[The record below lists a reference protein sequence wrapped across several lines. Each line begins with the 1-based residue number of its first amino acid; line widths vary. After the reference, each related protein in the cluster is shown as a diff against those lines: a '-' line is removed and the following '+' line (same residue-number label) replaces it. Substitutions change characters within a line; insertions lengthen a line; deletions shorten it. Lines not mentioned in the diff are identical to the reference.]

1 MAENNASEQ
10 AGLLNTNPKKFII
23 AGLAIIFLFFGGLG
37 AWAAFFPFQGAV
49 VAPGTV
55 KVSGE
60 RKTVQHLEGG
70 IVDEILVEEGERV
83 EQGEVLIQL
92 KSAQVQASVGMLRGR
107 LWSKLATAARLEAE
121 SRMASEIDWP
131 SELLN
136 NKDKEQIEENMAK
149 ERSVF
154 QARRESMRDKIS
166 QHRSQIDQLKQRIDG
181 ARQELKAQKEIIENL
196 REEIASKQ
204 ALADEDYLGKVN
216 ILELQRKLSERKGRK
231 GQLKQRIAEYRQK
244 IEEHKLQIVSVR
256 SQYRERAVT
265 KLSQVKETIFE
276 VRERLTAQVDKKER
290 LKVRAPIAGEVINM
304 RIHSE
309 DSGVVQAGKP
319 LLDIVPSKSD
329 LIVEARVRRTDITS
343 VRKGQK
349 TKVQLSAFNR
359 RSTPPIPGKVI
370 YISPDRIT
378 QETSQ
383 GQRSYYVAHIE
394 VDKTALEES
403 NAYLSPGMPATCYI
417 TTDKRNV
424 LGYLLDPILQTT
436 DKAMREG

>member
-1 MAENNASEQ
+1 MADNTSSEQ
-10 AGLLNTNPKKFII
+10 ARVLNTSPRKFII

-49 VAPGTV
+49 IAPGTV

-70 IVDEILVEEGERV
+70 IVDKILVDEGEKV

-107 LWSKLATAARLEAE
+107 LRAKLATAARLEAE
-121 SRMASEIDWP
+121 SRMALEIDWP
-131 SELLN
+131 QEVLKNRDNEKVS
-136 NKDKEQIEENMAK
+136 ENMAREK
-149 ERSVF
+149 SVF
-154 QARRESMRDKIS
+154 QARRESMKDKIS

-181 ARQELKAQKEIIENL
+181 AKQELEAQKEIIEYL

-231 GQLKQRIAEYRQK
+231 GQLQQRIAEHKQK

-256 SQYRERAVT
+256 SRYRERAVT
-265 KLSQVKETIFE
+265 KLSEVKETIFE

-304 RIHSE
+304 RVHSE

-319 LLDIVPSKSD
+319 LLDIVPAKSE
-329 LIVEARVRRTDITS
+329 LMVEARVRRTDITS

-359 RSTPPIPGKVI
+359 RSTPPVPGEVI

-378 QETSQ
+378 QETPQ
-383 GQRSYYVAHIE
+383 GQRSHYVAHIE
-394 VDKTALEES
+394 VNRSALKNS